1 MEQADLDLLAAKA
14 QERKARI
21 TVAISA
27 EQVEIAKAGVVV
39 AQKLVADVEKL
50 IAAKQ
55 QEIEDANSIFNQ
67 FKDYFSGH
75 EVERQ
80 LAGGRREGRL
90 GGLHGSELQQRG
102 RARWVSARAAV
113 PARAQARALS
123 LPGWAAPRADSP
135 WSVGSPRS
143 RC

>member
-1 MEQADLDLLAAKA
+1 MSLLSAKA

-27 EQVEIAKAGVVV
+27 EQVEIANAGVVV
-39 AQKLVADVEKL
+39 AQKLVTDVEKL

-67 FKDYFSGH
+67 FKDYFTGMKSSVSSLVDVGKAAS
-75 EVERQ
+75 EGYTS
-80 LAGGRREGRL
+80 LSSSSAGQRAGSRRGRRYR
-90 GGLHGSELQQRG
+90 RG
-102 RARWVSARAAV
+102 RRRGLS
-113 PARAQARALS
+113 S
-123 LPGWAAPRADSP
+123 LPGSAAPRAGWP